1 MRNMKNILKYTLITT
16 IFAGGVA
23 CTNLDEKLPGAYTQT
38 FVPSNPGFG
47 VPTNVNTAQP
57 LDGLQAAFNGLLSGT
72 ATNGGFFA
80 VQEGGT
86 DEAVITQKGGD
97 WYDGGLYIKIHQH
110 QFSATTWAINDTWNQ
125 QYNGIFQCN
134 TLLAS
139 VNGNPPTAQ
148 QKAQLRFLRAYY
160 YWRLMDVFG
169 NIKLVTTAGVDAPQ
183 TNRLA
188 AYTFIESELLA
199 VIPDLP
205 AGRQAY
211 GRVSKAGAYALLSR
225 LYLNAKVY
233 TGTQQYQKAIDYAN
247 LILNDASLVPTVYDL
262 DADYASVF
270 APDNI
275 NPKEMIFAVPFDQTT
290 GQGATWPHM
299 TLHYPSQLT
308 YQLSA
313 QPWNGFS
320 TLEDFYNSYD
330 AADKRRAANF
340 VVGPQYYF
348 GTTTPVLDIA
358 YDKADPDGAPL
369 NFTPH
374 INMLYPNASRQGGAR
389 FGKFSFKT
397 YQLTNADN
405 DYPILRLGEVILNK
419 AEALQRLSGTWT
431 DDATA
436 RTLVNQIRARA
447 GATAFTTMTEADMLA
462 ERGRELF
469 IESIRRTDMIR
480 FGTYFGTWWE
490 NPGDPD
496 PANHGLMA
504 IPTEQIQAA
513 LGTANPLTQNPGY

>member
-1 MRNMKNILKYTLITT
+1 MRNMKNLLKYTLITT
-16 IFAGGVA
+16 IFVGGVA

-38 FVPSNPGFG
+38 FTPSNPGFG

-139 VNGNPPTAQ
+139 ITDPLKV
-148 QKAQLRFLRAYY
+148 AQLRFLRAYY

-169 NIKLVTTAGVDAPQ
+169 NIKIVTTAGVDAPQ
-183 TNRLA
+183 GTRLA

-199 VIPDLP
+199 ALTNLPD
-205 AGRQAY
+205 GRQAY
-211 GRVSKAGAYALLSR
+211 GRASKSAAHALLSR
-225 LYLNAKVY
+225 LYLNALVY
-233 TGTQQYQKAIDYAN
+233 TGTQQYAKAITEA
-247 LILNDASLVPTVYDL
+247 DAVITSGIYSL
-262 DADYASVF
+262 DANYASVF

-275 NPKEMIFAVPFDQTT
+275 NPSEMIFTVPFDQTT

-308 YQLSA
+308 FQLSA

-330 AADKRRAANF
+330 PADKRRAANF
-340 VVGPQYYF
+340 ISGPQYYPD
-348 GTTTPVLDIA
+348 GVTPVLDIA

-389 FGKFSFKT
+389 FGKFSIKT

-419 AEALQRLSGTWT
+419 AEAMSRLANDWT
-431 DDATA
+431 AGA
-436 RTLVNQIRARA
+436 ALIKQITDRA
-447 GATAFTTMTEADMLA
+447 GAPTAPATAAGYLA
-462 ERGRELF
+462 ERGREMF

-480 FGTYFGTWWE
+480 FGAYFGTWWE